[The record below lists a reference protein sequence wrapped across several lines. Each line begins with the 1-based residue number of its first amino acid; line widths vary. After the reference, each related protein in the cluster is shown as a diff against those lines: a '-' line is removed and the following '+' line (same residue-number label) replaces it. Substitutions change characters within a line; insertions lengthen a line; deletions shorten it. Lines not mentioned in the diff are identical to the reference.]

1 MYGTAVAL
9 KSFLAVEDEHYLHL
23 AQCGLCAGLRRRYG
37 LPYAMLANCD
47 ARLLVLVAAS
57 QSPCELTTSATMCPA
72 KAFCRR
78 VPSMDN
84 APAVEF
90 GSACAVLIWWERL
103 LDRRRDC
110 RNPLWRLGPLTAEPA
125 VHIARTVLAGLCF
138 PMAEIERARA
148 LQMDLEHTKG
158 LPLGAYLQP
167 TGDVLGRLFA
177 HSAEL
182 AAKPD
187 NARMLSL
194 LGQAFGRVVALLDA
208 CEDLSSDRL
217 RGLYNPLSWH
227 LNLKDKEPLPPD
239 LLAEALSVIVQ
250 EFKRLEHALTRTE
263 FHQLEGVVTSIL
275 SRGVPAKVQRGLRKL
290 WRGNH
295 WEADWPDR
303 LLVGLDDEVCSV
315 CRVPHLPAKASR
327 AVARTAGDRPRGGA
341 LWSVCR
347 SLSRPQASIAME
359 LGYSSRHEQLLSA
372 LLPVVASSGLQ

>member
-9 KSFLAVEDEHYLHL
+9 RSFLTAEDENYVHL

-37 LPYAMLANCD
+37 LPYAMLASCD

-57 QSPCELTTSATMCPA
+57 QSQGELTTSSTMCPA

-78 VPSMDN
+78 MPSMN
-84 APAVEF
+84 NSSAVEF
-90 GSACAVLIWWERL
+90 GSACAVLFWRERL
-103 LDRRRDC
+103 LDKARDC
-110 RNPLWRLGPLTAEPA
+110 RNPLWRLGPLTAKPA
-125 VHIARTVLAGLCF
+125 IHIARTVLAGLCF
-138 PMAEIERARA
+138 PVAEIESARA
-148 LQMDLEHTKG
+148 LQLDLEHVKG

-167 TGDVLGRLFA
+167 TADVLGRLFA

-194 LGQAFGRVVALLDA
+194 LGQAFGRIVALLDA

-227 LNLKDKEPLPPD
+227 LSLKDSGSLPPD
-239 LLAEALSVIVQ
+239 LLAEALSVVVQ
-250 EFKRLEHALTRTE
+250 ELRHVEYALSNTDFRE
-263 FHQLEGVVTSIL
+263 LEGAVTSIL
-275 SRGVPAKVQRGLRKL
+275 ARGMPAKLQQGLRKL

-303 LLVGLDDEVCSV
+303 LLVGLDDEVCSI
-315 CRVPHLPAKASR
+315 CQVPHLPAKIPGTA
-327 AVARTAGDRPRGGA
+327 ARTDGRKSPGGA

-347 SLSRPQASIAME
+347 SLSRPQSSYAME
-359 LGYSSRHEQLLSA
+359 LAYSNRHEQLLST
-372 LLPVVASSGLQ
+372 LLPVIASSGLQ